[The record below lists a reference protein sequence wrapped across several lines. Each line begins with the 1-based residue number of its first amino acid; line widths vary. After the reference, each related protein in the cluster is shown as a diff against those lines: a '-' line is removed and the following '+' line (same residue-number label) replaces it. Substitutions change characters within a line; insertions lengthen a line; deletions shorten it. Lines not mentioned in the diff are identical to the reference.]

1 MEKYIYD
8 SELKLMELVWQRE
21 PVTAKELSLLA
32 ADVLGWNKNTT
43 YTVLKK
49 LVGKE
54 FVERGEPG
62 FVCTALVKRE
72 DVQRAETRSLIDK
85 LYSGSRK
92 AFLAAFLEDEPLS
105 REEIEQ
111 LRKLIDGQ

>member
-1 MEKYIYD
+1 MDKTIFD
-8 SELKLMELVWQRE
+8 SELKLMELVWSRE
-21 PVTAKELSLLA
+21 PVSAKELSLMA
-32 ADVLGWNKNTT
+32 ADRLGWNKNTT

-54 FVERGEPG
+54 FVQRDEPG

-85 LYSGSRK
+85 LYSGSRQ

-105 REEIEQ
+105 KEEIDQ